1 MRLFSV
7 WLAQPSFSSPVV
19 QTGDIRDGRAEWG
32 GGGQMDQAFH
42 VSRSLVGDF
51 GSCDRRYRPAGV
63 RSRRYP
69 KAEAVIASDP
79 PRVVRRQ
86 RRPVNVYDCLK
97 IPLQRGIPTRRLD
110 LWVIGKID
118 QAR

>member
-1 MRLFSV
+1 
-7 WLAQPSFSSPVV
+7 
-19 QTGDIRDGRAEWG
+19 
-32 GGGQMDQAFH
+32 MDQAFH
-42 VSRSLVGDF
+42 VSRPLVGDF
-51 GSCDRRYRPAGV
+51 GPYAGRYRPAGV